1 MLTDTT
7 TRTDLRNIA
16 IIAHVD
22 HGKTTLVDAMLK
34 QSNIFRENQAV
45 GELILDSNA
54 LEREKGIT
62 ILAKNTA
69 VGFRGITINIIDT
82 PGHADFS
89 GEVERVLNMAD
100 GCLLLIDAV
109 DGPMP
114 QTRFVL
120 RKALELGLR
129 PLVVV
134 NKVDRP
140 NARPEVVLG
149 MVHDLFLDL
158 VTRDDQ
164 LEFAVIYT
172 NARAGHA
179 GATPET
185 LESSLVPLFEAI
197 LEHIPSPVADLDGGF
212 QMLVTAISYDDYRG
226 RTGIGRVA
234 RGVYRAGDPLV
245 CITSEAV
252 AQLPRGSTMY
262 RFEGLSRVPVDEAKA
277 GDIVAITG
285 LEGVQIGDTVTA
297 ANTPEALPRLEVEQ
311 PTVQMTFG
319 VNTSPFSGRDGKFV
333 TSRQIRA
340 RLWRELETNV
350 ALRVEETDSADVFLV
365 SGRGELHL
373 SILVET
379 MRREGFEFEVS
390 RPRAIVRTVDGK
402 TEEPIEHLV
411 IDTTNE
417 NVGGLTEQLASR
429 LAQMTNLENDGRGRV
444 RLEYSIPTRGLIG
457 FRNAFLSLT
466 RGEGQMSS
474 LLLGFEPWRG
484 SLSATRNGSL
494 IASEAGTA
502 VTNGLSNAQGRGT
515 TFIDPQTEVYEG
527 MVVGLHIREEDLAV
541 NICKEKKMTNIRASS
556 ADIAVRLTPPL
567 KFSLEESLDFLAA
580 DELLEVTPKAY
591 RLRKRLLSAE
601 ERSKA
606 KKRDRSL

>member
-1 MLTDTT
+1 M
-7 TRTDLRNIA
+7 
-16 IIAHVD
+16 
-22 HGKTTLVDAMLK
+22 
-34 QSNIFRENQAV
+34 
-45 GELILDSNA
+45 DSNA

-69 VGFRGITINIIDT
+69 VSFRDVTINIIDT

-100 GCLLLIDAV
+100 GVLLLVDAV

-120 RKALELGLR
+120 TKAMELNLR
-129 PLVVV
+129 PLVVI

-140 NARPEVVLG
+140 SARPEVVHA
-149 MVHDLFLDL
+149 MVQDLFLEL
-158 VTRDDQ
+158 ATHEDQ
-164 LEFAVIYT
+164 LEYEVIYT

-179 GATPET
+179 GTAPDK
-185 LESSLVPLFEAI
+185 LEPSLVPLFEAI
-197 LEHIPSPVADLDGGF
+197 LAHIPPPTADLDGGF
-212 QMLVTAISYDDYRG
+212 QMLVTAISYDEYRG

-234 RGVYRAGDPLV
+234 RGRYVPGDSLAV
-245 CITSEAV
+245 VNSEGATV
-252 AQLPRGSTMY
+252 AQRGSQVF
-262 RFEGLSRVPVDEAKA
+262 RFEGLSRVPVDEARS
-277 GDIVAITG
+277 GDIVMITG
-285 LEGVQIGDTVTA
+285 LEGVQIGDTVTDA
-297 ANTPEALPRLEVEQ
+297 ETPQALPRLEVEQ

-319 VNTSPFSGRDGKFV
+319 VNTSPLAGREGKLV

-379 MRREGFEFEVS
+379 MRREGYEFEVS
-390 RPRAIVRTVDGK
+390 RPRAITKEVDGK
-402 TEEPIEHLV
+402 VHEPIEQLV
-411 IDTTNE
+411 IDTTEE
-417 NVGGLTEQLASR
+417 NVGALTEQLASR
-429 LAQMTNLENDGRGRV
+429 LAQMTNLENDGTGRV

-457 FRNAFLSLT
+457 FRNAFLTLT

-474 LLLGFEPWRG
+474 ILLGFEPWRG
-484 SLSATRNGSL
+484 SLQATRNGSL

-502 VTNGLSNAQGRGT
+502 VSYGIANAQGRGT

-541 NICKEKKMTNIRASS
+541 NVCKEKQK
-556 ADIAVRLTPPL
+556 
-567 KFSLEESLDFLAA
+567 
-580 DELLEVTPKAY
+580 
-591 RLRKRLLSAE
+591 
-601 ERSKA
+601 
-606 KKRDRSL
+606 